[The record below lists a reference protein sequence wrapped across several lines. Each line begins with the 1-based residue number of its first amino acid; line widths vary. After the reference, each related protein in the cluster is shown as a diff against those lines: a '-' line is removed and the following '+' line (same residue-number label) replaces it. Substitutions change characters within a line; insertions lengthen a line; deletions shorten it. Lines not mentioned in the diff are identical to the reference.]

1 MTKSWLHCKN
11 ILIIRADNMGDL
23 IMSSPAIRA
32 LKETFSAKI
41 TVLTSSMAAGIVPA
55 ISEIDE
61 VIVFDLPWVK
71 AKETIASEAIFTLV
85 QQLKQKRFDAVV
97 IFTVFSQNP
106 LPAAMIAYM
115 AAIPL
120 RLAYC
125 RENPYDLLTNW
136 VPDQEPYTFI
146 QHQVLRDLRLVET
159 IGATTKD
166 NRLHLNV
173 PETISAAVNDQLK
186 YKGVNVAK
194 PWCIFH
200 AGVSEKKREYPFGNW
215 VEAAR
220 KLIDEKGFQIL
231 FTGAPAEKEMCDKL
245 AEAVGEN
252 AFSVAG
258 LFSLQEFIALIK
270 NAPIIVSVN
279 TGSVHIAAAVNTPV
293 VVLYAQTNPQHTP
306 WMVPNRVLEYKVDT
320 DSQSKN
326 EVIQYLYKT
335 VYNQPSGMPG
345 PNEIFAAVVALLQE
359 TAR

>member
-1 MTKSWLHCKN
+1 MTKSWQHCKN

-125 RENPYDLLTNW
+125 RENPYDLLTDW

-194 PWCIFH
+194 SWCIFH
-200 AGVSEKKREYPFGNW
+200 AGVSEKK
-215 VEAAR
+215 
-220 KLIDEKGFQIL
+220 
-231 FTGAPAEKEMCDKL
+231 
-245 AEAVGEN
+245 
-252 AFSVAG
+252 
-258 LFSLQEFIALIK
+258 
-270 NAPIIVSVN
+270 
-279 TGSVHIAAAVNTPV
+279 
-293 VVLYAQTNPQHTP
+293 
-306 WMVPNRVLEYKVDT
+306 
-320 DSQSKN
+320 
-326 EVIQYLYKT
+326 
-335 VYNQPSGMPG
+335 
-345 PNEIFAAVVALLQE
+345 
-359 TAR
+359 